1 MCVVCA
7 GKNNANVVIKMYES
21 IRRQNYTNFRIV
33 QIDDNSNDDTIK
45 VVTKYLNENPYM
57 KKRTTFVH
65 QMYQRTALYNRHYGN
80 MEHCP

>member
-21 IRRQNYTNFRIV
+21 IRRQNYTNFRVV

-45 VVTKYLNENPYM
+45 VVMDYLNKNPYM
-57 KKRTTFVH
+57 K
-65 QMYQRTALYNRHYGN
+65 
-80 MEHCP
+80 